1 MASRINEL
9 ELYVS
14 NRGEENQIIDWTKAA
29 GSLSSGIA
37 VATGMRTARRAEN
50 EQFKKSAEA
59 EVAKDLNLTNKTYID
74 TVSYGASAIRS
85 KINELY
91 NAMQRG
97 EISRTKY
104 KSSVANIQ
112 DYWSSTAQYIKGVDA
127 KYAEAVARQ
136 QTNDPAN
143 AGSGIE
149 IATVDY
155 FGRLNDLGNKAF
167 AVDDDG
173 RISLAVFNDKKQPIA
188 YQDIKSLNNLMGVR
202 YDKFDLPGSVSAS
215 VKNWAENQ
223 NYSLTDIRTKPELFE
238 QGKDRVVG
246 SIMSNPR
253 AIGSILVDYG
263 GFAPYFGEGDKTRA
277 LEELRIKK
285 PDATEDDLVLFQQ
298 NEDGQISGKYTPAQI
313 KAAQVILDREIEQ
326 EFGTKKDY
334 APGYG
339 SRGGGG
345 DDDLTANKKYDIQ
358 KEENADRELY
368 RVARSAFNTTDKKA
382 AANKLATAVGG
393 DWTFVPRVKVTY
405 EKGKNGRTL
414 FDKNGDP
421 IILKTEAAGGYDVY
435 KNSEVKFKAD
445 GKTVDKGKSAKPKVV
460 FDAKRVWSLFEKD
473 LDKFNKFYSEE
484 MGGGQSSGGDTPKI
498 TPGSTPT

>member
-1 MASRINEL
+1 MALNEL
-9 ELYVS
+9 NLYSSV
-14 NRGEENQIIDWTKAA
+14 RGEENQSFDWTKAA
-29 GSLSSGIA
+29 SSLTSGIA
-37 VATGMRTARRAEN
+37 TVSSMRSARRAEN
-50 EQFKKSAEA
+50 EQFKKSAET

-74 TVSYGASAIRS
+74 TISYGASAIRS

-104 KSSVANIQ
+104 KSSVANIK
-112 DYWSSTAQYIKGVDA
+112 DYWTSTSEYIKGVDT
-127 KYAEAVARQ
+127 KYAEAIARQ

-173 RISLAVFNDKKQPIA
+173 RISLAVFNDKQQPIA
-188 YQDIKSLNNLMGVR
+188 YQDIKSLSNLMGVR

-263 GFAPYFGEGDKTRA
+263 GFAPYFSDADKTRA
-277 LEELRIKK
+277 LEELRLKK

-298 NEDGQISGKYTPAQI
+298 TDDGQLSGKYTPAQI

-326 EFGTKKDY
+326 EFGTKRDY

-339 SRGGGG
+339 SGV
-345 DDDLTANKKYDIQ
+345 T
-358 KEENADRELY
+358 
-368 RVARSAFNTTDKKA
+368 A
-382 AANKLATAVGG
+382 AAKASASAGQRQETA
-393 DWTFVPRVKVTY
+393 
-405 EKGKNGRTL
+405 KNGYISTL
-414 FDKNGDP
+414 KAFGWSPSEFIGSNKITYNRGSDGKILNDFSGLNRSYEYKKNS
-421 IILKTEAAGGYDVY
+421 KGYIDVY
-435 KNSEVKFKAD
+435 KIGETESFFTARSPAELQNFAYGTEDEAEAKDLANEARALFGVTKRGKPAINK
-445 GKTVDKGKSAKPKVV
+445 GKTKGNTNTTVT
-460 FDAKRVWSLFEKD
+460 
-473 LDKFNKFYSEE
+473 
-484 MGGGQSSGGDTPKI
+484 GGNTR
-498 TPGSTPT
+498 

>member
-14 NRGEENQIIDWTKAA
+14 NRGEENQSFDWTKAA
-29 GSLSSGIA
+29 SSLTSGIA
-37 VATGMRTARRAEN
+37 TVSGMRSARRAEN
-50 EQFKKSAEA
+50 EQFKKSAET

-74 TVSYGASAIRS
+74 TISYGASTIRS

-104 KSSVANIQ
+104 KSSVANIK
-112 DYWSSTAQYIKGVDA
+112 DYWTSTSEYIKGVDT
-127 KYAEAVARQ
+127 KYAEAIARQ

-173 RISLAVFNDKKQPIA
+173 RISLAVFNDKKQPIG

-263 GFAPYFGEGDKTRA
+263 GFAPYFSDADKTRA
-277 LEELRIKK
+277 LEELRLKK

-298 NEDGQISGKYTPAQI
+298 NDDGQLSGKYTPAQI

-326 EFGTKKDY
+326 EFGTKRDY

-339 SRGGGG
+339 SGGGSGSG
-345 DDDLTANKKYDIQ
+345 DEDKQKKTDSLWKLTYDSFNSLTTEMNRDAMATKLTAATGGDVIFSPNPKGNGYIAQKSNGEILVEEDRPLVHPKDVWVMIGEVTGNNKMTRTRWEELYGNSGLREVNINKK
-358 KEENADRELY
+358 KRNAPKN
-368 RVARSAFNTTDKKA
+368 ASAGTFLNW
-382 AANKLATAVGG
+382 ATEG
-393 DWTFVPRVKVTY
+393 
-405 EKGKNGRTL
+405 
-414 FDKNGDP
+414 
-421 IILKTEAAGGYDVY
+421 
-435 KNSEVKFKAD
+435 S
-445 GKTVDKGKSAKPKVV
+445 TVD
-460 FDAKRVWSLFEKD
+460 
-473 LDKFNKFYSEE
+473 Y
-484 MGGGQSSGGDTPKI
+484 
-498 TPGSTPT
+498 GSK

>member
-1 MASRINEL
+1 MTSRINEL
-9 ELYVS
+9 NLYS
-14 NRGEENQIIDWTKAA
+14 SIRGEENQTIDWTKAA
-29 GSLSSGIA
+29 GSLTSGIA

-112 DYWSSTAQYIKGVDA
+112 DYWNSTAQYIKGVDT

-173 RISLAVFNDKKQPIA
+173 RISLAVFNDKQQPIA

-202 YDKFDLPGSVSAS
+202 YDKLDMPGVVSAS

-223 NYSLTDIRTKPELFE
+223 NYSLTDIRTKPELFK

-339 SRGGGG
+339 SGV
-345 DDDLTANKKYDIQ
+345 TADAKADAAAGQRQATAKNGYISTLKAFGWNPSEFIGNNKIVYNKDSKGKTKYDFSGLNRSY
-358 KEENADRELY
+358 KYKRDNATGHIKVYKIGDTEPYFTATSPAELQNY
-368 RVARSAFNTTDKKA
+368 AYGTEDEDEADKLANEARVLFNVTGRGNPTINKGKA
-382 AANKLATAVGG
+382 A
-393 DWTFVPRVKVTY
+393 P
-405 EKGKNGRTL
+405 
-414 FDKNGDP
+414 
-421 IILKTEAAGGYDVY
+421 KT
-435 KNSEVKFKAD
+435 
-445 GKTVDKGKSAKPKVV
+445 TV
-460 FDAKRVWSLFEKD
+460 
-473 LDKFNKFYSEE
+473 
-484 MGGGQSSGGDTPKI
+484 SGGK
-498 TPGSTPT
+498 GR